1 MSPTEQAREQ
11 RLLAEMSRINNDY
24 GALQRRTA
32 QSLARTRHE
41 LAETQN
47 VLGMVA
53 HDLRTPLQAVVG
65 FTEFLLDEPGLT
77 DEQRHLADR
86 ISHAAEM
93 MTGLTD
99 ELLQSMDTGAT
110 SLVLAPV
117 DLVALVDAVS
127 SRHRLLGDDVTF
139 DSTAAT
145 VMVDGDVIKL
155 ERMLDNLI
163 TNALKFSPVGEKVE
177 IDVVDEG
184 STVTVAVSDHGPG
197 IAPEQHAAVFAPF
210 HRAPGTA
217 AVPGVGLGLAIV
229 KQIAERHG
237 GTVSLTST
245 LGEGA
250 TFLIRLP
257 VLSSAPTSTA

>member
-1 MSPTEQAREQ
+1 MAPTERAREQ
-11 RLLAEMSRINNDY
+11 ALLAEMSRINNDY

-32 QSLARTRHE
+32 QALARTRHE

-65 FTEFLLDEPGLT
+65 FAEFLLDEPGLT
-77 DEQRHLADR
+77 DDQRHLAER
-86 ISHAAEM
+86 IAHAADM

-99 ELLQSMDTGAT
+99 ELLQSMDTGAS

-117 DLVALVDAVS
+117 DLVALVDSVS
-127 SRHRLLGDDVTF
+127 SRYRLLGHDVT
-139 DSTAAT
+139 STST
-145 VMVDGDVIKL
+145 TGSVLVDGDVVKL

-163 TNALKFSPVGEKVE
+163 SNALKFSPAGEKVE
-177 IDVVDEG
+177 IAVVDEG
-184 STVTVAVSDHGPG
+184 TTVVVSVTDHGPG

-229 KQIAERHG
+229 RQIVERHG
-237 GTVSLTST
+237 GTVSIISAP
-245 LGEGA
+245 GEGA
-250 TFLIRLP
+250 TFVLRLP
-257 VLSSAPTSTA
+257 VRSTRATSTA